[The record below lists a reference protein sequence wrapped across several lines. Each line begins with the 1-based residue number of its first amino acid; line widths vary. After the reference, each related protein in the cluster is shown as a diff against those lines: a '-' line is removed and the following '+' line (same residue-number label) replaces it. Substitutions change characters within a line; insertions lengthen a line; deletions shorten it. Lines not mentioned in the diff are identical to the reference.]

1 MIVTDLEGSGVLIG
15 WKKSDFFLFFIN
27 EFKE

>member
-1 MIVTDLEGSGVLIG
+1 MIVTELEGSGGLIG
-15 WKKSDFFLFFIN
+15 RKKSDFFLFFIN